1 MNPTTKTYPK
11 SQLKLTIVTA
21 TWNSATTVEDSL
33 KSVLD
38 QTYGNIEHI
47 IIDGGSTDSTMDI
60 VRRYADLYRQRGLE
74 LKWLSE
80 KDNGIYDAMN
90 TGINLA
96 SGDIV
101 GLLNSDDFFTSP
113 TVLEKV
119 AREFGK
125 SDAKDEGKIDAVYGD
140 IHYVNPA
147 KLHKC
152 VRYYSSKQFK
162 RWKMRMGFMPAHP
175 SFYCRREI
183 YRQYGLFDTSFR
195 IAADFEQLLRLIYIH
210 NIRTRYIPQ
219 DFVTMRTGGASSSG
233 FSSHRQ
239 IYREHRRAY
248 RKNSVNSNFFLEG
261 CRYVYKVMEVCKA
274 NLS

>member
-1 MNPTTKTYPK
+1 MNKVK
-11 SQLKLTIVTA
+11 ISIVTA
-21 TWNSATTVEDSL
+21 TWNSAETLEDTL

-47 IIDGGSTDSTMDI
+47 IVDGESSDHTMDI

-74 LKWLSE
+74 LKWMSE
-80 KDNGIYDAMN
+80 KDKGIYDAMN
-90 TGINLA
+90 KGIGLA

-101 GLLNSDDFFTSP
+101 GLLNSDDFYTSP
-113 TVLEKV
+113 TVLSRV
-119 AREFGK
+119 AREFN
-125 SDAKDEGKIDAVYGD
+125 EGRIAPDGESMEHIDAVYGD

-152 VRYYSSKQFK
+152 VRYYSSKHFS

-175 SFYCRREI
+175 SFYCRTEI
-183 YRQYGLFDTSFR
+183 YRQYGLFDTDFK
-195 IAADFEQLLRLIYIH
+195 IAADFEQLLRLIFIH
-210 NIRTRYIPQ
+210 KIKTRYIPQ

-239 IYREHRRAY
+239 IYREHRKAY
-248 RKNSVNSNFFLEG
+248 RKNSVRSNFFLEG
-261 CRYVYKVMEVCKA
+261 CRYVSKVIEVCKA